1 MTRHVLANAKRACGA
16 AGSQAPIRLA
26 VTGYTERYLYYY
38 DTLHAGRV
46 ISIKVHLSR
55 VT

>member
-26 VTGYTERYLYYY
+26 VTGYTERYIIMTRYMR
-38 DTLHAGRV
+38 AA
-46 ISIKVHLSR
+46 LS
-55 VT
+55 VSKFT